1 MEKVLLRL
9 QNGGYQSQKLQ
20 QAQAEKMSTITPVTE
35 VLPGHLRS
43 EQPAWFGGTVLPTLS
58 HVARIEPQ

>member
-20 QAQAEKMSTITPVTE
+20 QAQAEKMSAITPVTE

-43 EQPAWFGGTVLPTLS
+43 EQPA
-58 HVARIEPQ
+58 